1 MARHT
6 SWRAGGAARF
16 YAEPASPEQA
26 RALASWARSEGLP
39 LIWAG
44 RGTNMLVR
52 DAGFPGVIAAYR
64 AQSWS
69 LDEAGDT
76 ALLRVEAGAP
86 MAGFA
91 RRLVAMGWAGLEWAE
106 GLPGSVGGA
115 IFGNAGCYG
124 GDTAGTLHSA
134 EILRDDEVETWPVAQ
149 LGYGYR
155 TSILKDDGRWT
166 VDGEEVQKQP
176 HPSAATGP
184 DAPRPPS
191 IVYRLPPLVHR
202 LPSTVHRLPPL
213 VVAGTFRLTRDD
225 PALLAERTAA
235 TAAQRKGKTPSGSSC
250 GSVFK
255 NPPGESAGRLIER
268 AGLKGRQVGAALI
281 SPLHANYIVNT
292 GGARA
297 AEILALSEL
306 AQATV
311 YEQFGI
317 ELELE
322 VRVL

>member
-6 SWRAGGAARF
+6 SWRAGGAARY
-16 YAEPASPEQA
+16 YAEPGSPEEA
-26 RALASWARSEGLP
+26 RALASWARAADLP

-86 MAGFA
+86 MAGLA

-106 GLPGSVGGA
+106 GLPGTVGGA

-134 EILRDDEVETWPVAQ
+134 EILLDDNVETWPVAR

-155 TSILKDDGRWT
+155 TSILK
-166 VDGEEVQKQP
+166 EETI
-176 HPSAATGP
+176 H
-184 DAPRPPS
+184 RPPS
-191 IVYRLPPLVHR
+191 TDDRTAGVRLSAFGYRL
-202 LPSTVHRLPPL
+202 SASSAVHRLPPL

-311 YEQFGI
+311 YAQFGV

>member
-1 MARHT
+1 MERHS

-16 YAEPASPEQA
+16 YAEPGSPEEA
-26 RALASWARSEGLP
+26 RALASWARAAGLP

-64 AQSWS
+64 AQAWS

-86 MAGFA
+86 MAGLA

-106 GLPGSVGGA
+106 GLPGTVGGA

-134 EILRDDEVETWPVAQ
+134 EILLDDNVETWPVAQ

-155 TSILKDDGRWT
+155 TSILKDDGRRTTDDRQRKNIDSVTMPTDTRETW
-166 VDGEEVQKQP
+166 VLGRRSSVVGC
-176 HPSAATGP
+176 PS
-184 DAPRPPS
+184 
-191 IVYRLPPLVHR
+191 PLI
-202 LPSTVHRLPPL
+202 
-213 VVAGTFRLTRDD
+213 VAGRFRLTRDD
-225 PALLAERTAA
+225 PARLAERTAA

-268 AGLKGRQVGAALI
+268 AGLKGHRVGAALI

-297 AEILALSEL
+297 TEILALSEL

-311 YEQFGI
+311 YEQFGV